1 MCIRDSNSGSAN
13 FAVASAATPAHTTLV
28 ADKLQMQ
35 FDALGKPKRLLADGH
50 VETQRFMTGKPT
62 QTATAQSGVAQ
73 LLATGGWSQM
83 DLNGGV
89 KLREAERNGQADHAM
104 FRRDGQTATLT
115 GHAFARD
122 ATTETSAPRIVFAQN
137 TGDIHADGGV
147 RSTDL
152 PGQPSA
158 VQLAPVPTHITADGM
173 QGNSQTGRALYTCLL
188 YTSRCV

>member
-1 MCIRDSNSGSAN
+1 
-13 FAVASAATPAHTTLV
+13 
-28 ADKLQMQ
+28 
-35 FDALGKPKRLLADGH
+35 
-50 VETQRFMTGKPT
+50 MTGKPT

-122 ATTETSAPRIVFAQN
+122 ATTETSAPRIVA
-137 TGDIHADGGV
+137 TV
-147 RSTDL
+147 R
-152 PGQPSA
+152 
-158 VQLAPVPTHITADGM
+158 PVPRNLPCATCTAAIPAAVA
-173 QGNSQTGRALYTCLL
+173 RW
-188 YTSRCV
+188 